1 MFSRILLVAAMTM
14 GAAACVGPVE
24 GGGGPG
30 ENPNLPPNPGS
41 DAAKRAREAYEKEVE
56 PLAAAKCG
64 GCHASQSPVF
74 ITPTKS
80 ESYATVVDWQQLIGT
95 WTPESSGLYTI
106 PQLTAH
112 NGIVWTDAEKTTIAN
127 WLSLEAAARANGGN
141 PTTPGGPTEEGPG
154 AASSR
159 LTREFQKC
167 MSLADFTATNFGPA
181 IANQQSNEGSCD
193 KCHITGQAAFIA
205 NQATNPDLLPMFT
218 VLKESPYF
226 LSTYFS
232 VNTVTKPYKVNFNL
246 PAFQR
251 VATRQAPHQDHP
263 TFNLTGNGAAG
274 LTAAKAFMDRTIARL
289 DANGNCPTPPAQ

>member
-24 GGGGPG
+24 GPSDPDG
-30 ENPNLPPNPGS
+30 NPNPGPNPGG
-41 DAAKRAREAYEKEVE
+41 DAAQKAKAAYENEV
-56 PLAAAKCG
+56 LAVATAKCG
-64 GCHASQSPVF
+64 GCHVSQSPVF
-74 ITPTKS
+74 ITAEKS
-80 ESYATVVDWQQLIGT
+80 EAYNAIVGWSQLIGT

-112 NGIVWTDAEKTTIAN
+112 NGITWSDDEKAKIAN
-127 WLSLEAAARANGGN
+127 WLSLEATARAGNGGGGGGGGEMGEL
-141 PTTPGGPTEEGPG
+141 PGQ
-154 AASSR
+154 ASTR

-167 MSLADFTATNFGPA
+167 MTLADFTQSNLGPA

-205 NQATNPDLLPMFT
+205 NQVTNPDLLPMFN
-218 VLKESPYF
+218 VLKTSPYF

-232 VNTVTKPYKVNFNL
+232 VQTVTKPYKINFNL

-274 LTAAKAFMDRTIARL
+274 LTAAKAFMDLTLARL
-289 DANGNCPTPPAQ
+289 DANGNCPTPAP